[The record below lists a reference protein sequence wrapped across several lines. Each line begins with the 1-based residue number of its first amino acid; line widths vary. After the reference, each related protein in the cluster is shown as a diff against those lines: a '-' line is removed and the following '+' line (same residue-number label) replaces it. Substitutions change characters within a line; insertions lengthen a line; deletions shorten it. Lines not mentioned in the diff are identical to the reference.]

1 MPILN
6 AHFHVRNADGSTN
19 SDVPQGVGLH
29 QLGPR
34 VAVTITPL
42 QDQIQTLS
50 EQGKDIPEPVTG
62 FALIDT
68 GASVTC
74 VDQEAAAKAGL
85 VTVGSAHLT
94 SATHTNE
101 TVPVY
106 AGRLTIPGLGEF
118 KTLQAFGAKL
128 APLGFTALIARDVLM
143 GCVLVYNGIDASFS
157 ISL

>member
-6 AHFHVRNADGSTN
+6 SRFHAHDADGSVN
-19 SDVPQGVGLH
+19 PKIPAGPGLH
-29 QLGPR
+29 LHGPR
-34 VAVTITPL
+34 VTVTITPL
-42 QDQIQTLS
+42 QDQIQILAK
-50 EQGKDIPEPVTG
+50 QGKDIPKPVTG

-85 VTVGSAHLT
+85 VTVGSDPLT
-94 SATHTNE
+94 SATHANE
-101 TVPVY
+101 VLPVY

-118 KTLQAFGAKL
+118 EILRAFGAKL

-143 GCVLVYNGIDASFS
+143 GCVLVYNGMDASFS